1 MTDYALDTNV
11 ISEFTKDA
19 PDPRVT
25 AFLHGGDTFWL
36 PAVVVHELEYGI
48 ALLPQGRRRNRLR
61 ALIDG
66 ILLEYRS
73 HILPLERVGA
83 EWTARYRA
91 QTLRSGREPDLID
104 ILIAGIVKAHNM
116 PLATR
121 NVRDFERLDISLLN
135 PWSGSIAS

>member
-11 ISEFTKDA
+11 ISEVTKDA

-36 PAVVVHELEYGI
+36 PSVVVHELEYGI

-73 HILPLERVGA
+73 HVLPLERVGA
-83 EWTARYRA
+83 EWAARYRA

-121 NVRDFERLDISLLN
+121 NVRDFERLDIPLLN
-135 PWSGSIAS
+135 PWGGSIAS